1 MPKLSRR
8 EFIKL
13 AGSSVALGT
22 IGANFPFILRNKE
35 AVNNLDKFDYI
46 VVLMMENRSFDNM
59 LGYLYTPENP
69 PPYGQEFEGIAYRNL
84 SNPIPP
90 YADSSFVGNIPVY
103 KDSIMNNPNPDP
115 GEEYPHINTSM
126 FGTVIPES
134 NRFLPS
140 DSMTAPFNL
149 PDSLPQNYPM
159 NGFVMDYINKFRSS
173 QGRMPDYFEY
183 KIIMSCFPPEIVPV
197 ISTLAREFAV
207 CDHWH
212 CSVPSQTFC
221 NRSFFNSGASSGFVS
236 NSPYPK
242 WRQNIQE
249 TVFQRL
255 QKYNKTWKIYFDHRD
270 VFPMSLL
277 IHFTELRHLAS
288 THICS
293 FDHFEDDCLKGK
305 LPQYTFIEPRMIF
318 AHNDEHPPAPLVG
331 NDRWSVFPSSVIP
344 GEILINKVYNII
356 KQSESP
362 EGNNWMNTL
371 FIITFD
377 EGGGTYDHVQ
387 PPNAVAPYDPLP
399 PSEMNFDF
407 KRLGIRVPAV
417 IVSPYIKK
425 GTVINQSLTHTSVI
439 KTMSNKWGIGNLTNR
454 DLNSPDL
461 SSIFNL
467 TQMRGL
473 DTYPDITPRQ
483 DKVQGDKEFFL
494 NKNLNEYQRDIIG
507 LAYAL
512 AYENG
517 KLPDN
522 IRTVKEGT
530 SLLLELLEI
539 LKVSYLC
546 T

>member
-1 MPKLSRR
+1 
-8 EFIKL
+8 
-13 AGSSVALGT
+13 
-22 IGANFPFILRNKE
+22 
-35 AVNNLDKFDYI
+35 
-46 VVLMMENRSFDNM
+46 
-59 LGYLYTPENP
+59 
-69 PPYGQEFEGIAYRNL
+69 
-84 SNPIPP
+84 
-90 YADSSFVGNIPVY
+90 
-103 KDSIMNNPNPDP
+103 
-115 GEEYPHINTSM
+115 
-126 FGTVIPES
+126 
-134 NRFLPS
+134 
-140 DSMTAPFNL
+140 
-149 PDSLPQNYPM
+149 
-159 NGFVMDYINKFRSS
+159 
-173 QGRMPDYFEY
+173 
-183 KIIMSCFPPEIVPV
+183 
-197 ISTLAREFAV
+197 
-207 CDHWH
+207 
-212 CSVPSQTFC
+212 
-221 NRSFFNSGASSGFVS
+221 
-236 NSPYPK
+236 
-242 WRQNIQE
+242 
-249 TVFQRL
+249 
-255 QKYNKTWKIYFDHRD
+255 
-270 VFPMSLL
+270 
-277 IHFTELRHLAS
+277 
-288 THICS
+288 
-293 FDHFEDDCLKGK
+293 
-305 LPQYTFIEPRMIF
+305 
-318 AHNDEHPPAPLVG
+318 
-331 NDRWSVFPSSVIP
+331 VIP